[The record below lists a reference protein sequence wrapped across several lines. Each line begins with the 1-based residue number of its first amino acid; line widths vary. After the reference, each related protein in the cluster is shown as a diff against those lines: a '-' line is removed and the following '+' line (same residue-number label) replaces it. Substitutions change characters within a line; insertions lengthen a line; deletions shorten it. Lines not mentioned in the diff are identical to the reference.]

1 MGLFFWNS
9 ILFFKMNQ
17 SIDTKTKNRISEDL
31 SPTRNLTGLHLKIV
45 GAIAI
50 IWSLFQ
56 LWYASPF
63 PFIFDFGMFKGLPA
77 RAIHLGF
84 ALTLTFLIFP
94 FSRDKKISI
103 IDIFISLLA
112 AFCCLYIYFFY
123 DQLVYRGGVLLILSL
138 GENINIPIE
147 LIIGIIGIL
156 ILLEATRRA
165 IGLPLVIIAICFL
178 LFSYFGKYA
187 PDIISHGGL
196 SLKRLVGFQWFDQEA
211 IFGIPIG
218 VSVDF
223 IFLFVLFGALLET
236 AGGGKYFL
244 NLAFAMVGK
253 MRGGP
258 AKAAILGSGMTG
270 LISGSSIANTVTTG
284 TFTIPIMKKTGFSK
298 EKAGAI
304 EVSSSVNGQLMPPV
318 MGAAAFVMAS
328 FIGVTYFEIVKH
340 AILPAVISYVALFYI
355 SHLEALKL
363 NLKGMEEKDV
373 PNLKN
378 TFLAGLHFLIPIFVL
393 IYLLVYL
400 RFTASYSIFYATI
413 ALISVNLINKLI
425 KQPDLKD
432 GLKIWFNQ
440 TIVGFEKGA
449 LNMVGVG
456 IAIATAG
463 VIVGAVGSTGLST
476 NLIIVIESIAKDN
489 VIILL
494 FLTII
499 LCLLLGMG
507 LPTTA
512 NYVVV
517 ASLMAA
523 VLVDVG
529 NASGFIFPLI
539 AVHLFVFYFG
549 LMADVTPPVGLA
561 SYAAAAISG
570 GDPLRTGV
578 QAFWYSLRTGI
589 LPIVFL
595 FNHELLLIGIENIW
609 HALIVIVTSLTGILV
624 FTAATQAWFIAKLRW
639 YEIVIFLF
647 ISLSFLAPDFVLNK
661 FYPKYN
667 YKEINQIQS
676 LKLDP
681 KKEVRF
687 KVTRLSEYGERYK
700 LFVINKN
707 TFDSNFS
714 LEDYGINLAKQNNK
728 FVVDA
733 LKWNSLA
740 KKHGFETDDIIKEF
754 KIENLNRPNKA
765 LVYPFAL
772 ILLLS
777 FGYLNYRRKEK
788 DENK

>member
-1 MGLFFWNS
+1 MS
-9 ILFFKMNQ
+9 Q
-17 SIDTKTKNRISEDL
+17 SFSDKIKSRINEDL
-31 SPTRNLTGLHLKIV
+31 SPTRNLSGLHLKIV
-45 GAIAI
+45 ASIAI

-63 PFIFDFGMFKGLPA
+63 PFMLNFGMFKGLPA

-84 ALTLTFLIFP
+84 ALCLAFLIYP
-94 FSRDKKISI
+94 VSKGKKISF
-103 IDIFISLLA
+103 IDIIISFLG
-112 AFCCLYIYFFY
+112 AFSCLYIYFFY
-123 DQLVYRGGVLLILSL
+123 DQLVDRGGVLLNIGI
-138 GENINIPIE
+138 GENFNLPLE
-147 LIIGIIGIL
+147 LIIGSFGIL

-178 LFSYFGKYA
+178 LFSYFGRYA
-187 PDIISHGGL
+187 PEIISHGGL
-196 SLKRLVGFQWFDQEA
+196 SLNRLVGFQWLDQEA

-244 NLAFAMVGK
+244 DLAFAMVGK

-284 TFTIPIMKKTGFSK
+284 TFTIPIMKKTGFSQ

-304 EVSSSVNGQLMPPV
+304 EVSSSVNGQIMPPV

-328 FIGVTYFEIVKH
+328 FIGVTYFEVVKH
-340 AILPAVISYVALFYI
+340 AFLPAIISYIALFYI

-363 NLKGMEEKDV
+363 NLKGMEDSDV
-373 PNLKN
+373 PNLKK
-378 TFLAGLHFLIPIFVL
+378 TFLSGLHFLIPIFVL
-393 IYLLVYL
+393 IYMLVYL
-400 RFTASYSIFYATI
+400 RFTASYSIFYATVS
-413 ALISVNLINKLI
+413 LIFVNLINKII
-425 KQPDLKD
+425 KEDDYTNALKS
-432 GLKIWFNQ
+432 WFNQ
-440 TIVGFEKGA
+440 TIEGFEKGA

-463 VIVGAVGSTGLST
+463 IIVGAVGSTGLST

-489 VIILL
+489 VVILL

-517 ASLMAA
+517 ASLMAT

-609 HALIVIVTSLTGILV
+609 HALIVIVTSLAGILV
-624 FTAATQAWFIAKLRW
+624 FTSATQGWFITKLRW
-639 YEIVIFLF
+639 YEVIVFLF
-647 ISLSFLAPDFVLNK
+647 ISISLLSPEFVLNK

-667 YKEINQIQS
+667 YVDINNVNKI
-676 LKLDP
+676 KLDP
-681 KKEVRF
+681 KKEVQL
-687 KVTRLSEYGERYK
+687 KVTRITEYGERYK
-700 LFVINKN
+700 LFVIKKN
-707 TFDSNFS
+707 TFQEEYNI
-714 LEDYGINLAKQNNK
+714 EEYGMSIIKENEK
-728 FVVDA
+728 FIIDT
-733 LKWNSLA
+733 LKWNGDA
-740 KKHGFETDDIIKEF
+740 KKSGFEMGDYVSEF
-754 KIENLNRPNKA
+754 KVENVDRPSKIII
-765 LVYPFAL
+765 YPLAIF
-772 ILLLS
+772 LLFI
-777 FGYLNYRRKEK
+777 FGYFNSRRTSLSTRS
-788 DENK
+788 

>member
-1 MGLFFWNS
+1 MSDS
-9 ILFFKMNQ
+9 ISAN
-17 SIDTKTKNRISEDL
+17 IKNKISEDL
-31 SPTRNLTGLHLKIV
+31 SPTRNITGFHLKV
-45 GAIAI
+45 VSAIAI

-63 PFIFDFGMFKGLPA
+63 PFMLNFGMFKGLPA

-84 ALTLTFLIFP
+84 ALTLAFLIYP
-94 FSRDKKISI
+94 VAKGKKISFFDI
-103 IDIFISLLA
+103 IISFVG
-112 AFCCLYIYFFY
+112 AFSCLYIYFFY
-123 DQLVYRGGVLLILSL
+123 DQLVERGGVLLSL
-138 GENINIPIE
+138 KITDTFNFPVE
-147 LIIGIIGIL
+147 LILGGCGIL

-165 IGLPLVIIAICFL
+165 IGLPLVIIATCFL
-178 LFSYFGKYA
+178 LFSYFGRYA
-187 PDIISHGGL
+187 PEIISHGGL
-196 SLKRLVGFQWFDQEA
+196 SLNRLVGFQWLDQEA

-244 NLAFAMVGK
+244 DLAFAMVGK

-304 EVSSSVNGQLMPPV
+304 EVSSSVNGQIMPPV

-340 AILPAVISYVALFYI
+340 AFLPAIISYIALFYI

-363 NLKGMEEKDV
+363 NLKGMEDADV
-373 PNLKN
+373 PNLRK
-378 TFLAGLHFLIPIFVL
+378 TFLSGIHFLIPIFVL
-393 IYLLVYL
+393 IYTLVYL

-413 ALISVNLINKLI
+413 TLILVNLINLI
-425 KQPDLKD
+425 IKNNYSKD
-432 GLKIWFNQ
+432 SFKEWFNQ
-440 TIVGFEKGA
+440 TIIGFEKGA
-449 LNMVGVG
+449 LNMVAVG

-463 VIVGAVGSTGLST
+463 IIVGAVGSTGLST

-489 VIILL
+489 VTILL

-517 ASLMAA
+517 ASLMAT

-561 SYAAAAISG
+561 SYAAAGISG

-609 HALIVIVTSLTGILV
+609 HGIVVIITSLIGILV
-624 FTAATQAWFIAKLRW
+624 FTSATQGWFINKLKW
-639 YEIVIFLF
+639 YEIIIFLIIS
-647 ISLSFLAPDFVLNK
+647 ISLLSPDFVLNK

-667 YKEINQIQS
+667 YEEISKINS
-676 LKLDP
+676 LKLDSG
-681 KKEVRF
+681 KEIQI
-687 KVTRLSEYGERYK
+687 KITRPSLYGERYK
-700 LFVINKN
+700 LFVISKN
-707 TFDSNFS
+707 TFEDHFT
-714 LEDYGINLAKQNNK
+714 LEDYGITLLAQDEKII
-728 FVVDA
+728 VDN
-733 LKWNSLA
+733 LKWNGEA
-740 KKHGFETDDIIKEF
+740 KKNGFEMGDYISEF
-754 KIENLNRPNKA
+754 KIENSARPSKNI
-765 LVYPFAL
+765 VYPIAL
-772 ILLLS
+772 ILLVIC
-777 FGYLNYRRKEK
+777 GYFNIRRKE
-788 DENK
+788 

>member
-1 MGLFFWNS
+1 MS
-9 ILFFKMNQ
+9 Q
-17 SIDTKTKNRISEDL
+17 SFSEKIKSKINEDL
-31 SPTRNLTGLHLKIV
+31 SPTRNLSGLHLKIV
-45 GAIAI
+45 ASIAI

-63 PFIFDFGMFKGLPA
+63 PFMFNFGMFKGLPA

-84 ALTLTFLIFP
+84 ALCLAFLIYP
-94 FSRDKKISI
+94 VSKGKKISF
-103 IDIFISLLA
+103 IDIIISFLG
-112 AFCCLYIYFFY
+112 AFSCLYIYFFY
-123 DQLVYRGGVLLILSL
+123 DQLVDRGGVLLNIGIS
-138 GENINIPIE
+138 ENFNLPLE
-147 LIIGIIGIL
+147 LIIGSLGIL

-178 LFSYFGKYA
+178 LFSYFGRYA
-187 PDIISHGGL
+187 PEIISHGGL
-196 SLKRLVGFQWFDQEA
+196 SLNRLVGFQWLDQEA

-244 NLAFAMVGK
+244 DLAFAMVGK

-284 TFTIPIMKKTGFSK
+284 TFTIPIMKKTGFSQ

-304 EVSSSVNGQLMPPV
+304 EVSSSVNGQIMPPV

-328 FIGVTYFEIVKH
+328 FIGVTYFEVVKH
-340 AILPAVISYVALFYI
+340 AFLPAIISYIALFYI

-363 NLKGMEEKDV
+363 NLKGMEDSDV
-373 PNLKN
+373 PNLKK
-378 TFLAGLHFLIPIFVL
+378 TFLSGLHFLIPIFVL
-393 IYLLVYL
+393 IYMLVYL
-400 RFTASYSIFYATI
+400 RFTASYSIFYATVS
-413 ALISVNLINKLI
+413 LIFVNLINKII
-425 KQPDLKD
+425 KEDNYTNALKS
-432 GLKIWFNQ
+432 WFNQ

-463 VIVGAVGSTGLST
+463 IIVGAVGSTGLST

-489 VIILL
+489 VVILL

-517 ASLMAA
+517 ASLMAT

-609 HALIVIVTSLTGILV
+609 HALIVIVTSLAGILV
-624 FTAATQAWFIAKLRW
+624 FTSATQGWFITKLRW
-639 YEIVIFLF
+639 YEVIVFLF
-647 ISLSFLAPDFVLNK
+647 ISISLLSPEFVLNK

-667 YKEINQIQS
+667 YVDINNVNKI
-676 LKLDP
+676 KLDP
-681 KKEVRF
+681 KKEVQF
-687 KVTRLSEYGERYK
+687 KVTRITEYGERYK
-700 LFVINKN
+700 LFVIKKN
-707 TFDSNFS
+707 TFQEEYNI
-714 LEDYGINLAKQNNK
+714 EEYGMSIIKENEK
-728 FVVDA
+728 FIIDT
-733 LKWNSLA
+733 LKWNGDA
-740 KKHGFETDDIIKEF
+740 KKSGFEMGDYVSEF
-754 KIENLNRPNKA
+754 KVENVDRPSKIII
-765 LVYPFAL
+765 YPLAIF
-772 ILLLS
+772 LLFI
-777 FGYLNYRRKEK
+777 FGYFNSRRTSLSTRS
-788 DENK
+788 

>member
-1 MGLFFWNS
+1 MS
-9 ILFFKMNQ
+9 AD
-17 SIDTKTKNRISEDL
+17 IDKKIENKIKEDL
-31 SPTRNLTGLHLKIV
+31 SPTRNLTGFHLKLVAI
-45 GAIAI
+45 IAI
-50 IWSLFQ
+50 TWSLFQ

-63 PFIFDFGMFKGLPA
+63 PFWLNFGMFKGLPA

-84 ALTLTFLIFP
+84 ALLLAFLIFP
-94 FSRDKKISI
+94 YARGKKVNF
-103 IDIFISLLA
+103 IDILIA
-112 AFCCLYIYFFY
+112 ITGAICCLYIYFFY
-123 DQLVYRGGVLLILSL
+123 DQLVDRGGILLKINLSD
-138 GENINIPIE
+138 NFTIPIE
-147 LIIGIIGIL
+147 LILGIIGIL
-156 ILLEATRRA
+156 ILLEATRRV
-165 IGLPLVIIAICFL
+165 IGVPLVVIAVCFL
-178 LFSYFGKYA
+178 LFSYFGQYA

-244 NLAFAMVGK
+244 DLAFAMVGK

-304 EVSSSVNGQLMPPV
+304 EVSSSVNGQIMPPV

-328 FIGVTYFEIVKH
+328 FIGVTYFEVVKH
-340 AILPAVISYVALFYI
+340 AFLPAIISYIALFYI

-363 NLKGMEEKDV
+363 NLKGMDENDIPK
-373 PNLKN
+373 LKK
-378 TFLAGLHFLIPIFVL
+378 TFFEGIHFLVPIFVL
-393 IYLLVYL
+393 IYLLVYMRL
-400 RFTASYSIFYATI
+400 TASYSIFFATI
-413 ALISVNLINKLI
+413 TLIIVNLLNKIFKEKNFKNALIY
-425 KQPDLKD
+425 
-432 GLKIWFNQ
+432 WYNQ
-440 TIVGFEKGA
+440 TVVGFEKGA
-449 LNMVGVG
+449 LNMVSVG

-463 VIVGAVGSTGLST
+463 IIVGAVGSTGLST

-517 ASLMAA
+517 ASLMAT

-570 GDPLRTGV
+570 GDPLRTGA

-595 FNHELLLIGIENIW
+595 FNSELLLIGIESIW
-609 HALIVIVTSLTGILV
+609 HGLMVIATSLIGILV
-624 FTAATQAWFIAKLRW
+624 FTSATQGWFINKLRW
-639 YEIVIFLF
+639 YEIVIFLIIS
-647 ISLSFLAPDFVLNK
+647 ISLLSPEFILNK

-667 YKEINQIQS
+667 YLSIEEINKKQFDYNKEIRI
-676 LKLDP
+676 KI
-681 KKEVRF
+681 
-687 KVTRLSEYGERYK
+687 TRLTEYGERYK
-700 LFVINKN
+700 LFVIEKN
-707 TFDSNFS
+707 SFDENFS
-714 LEDYGINLAKQNNK
+714 LDDYGMSLVVEDNK
-728 FVVDA
+728 TIIDT
-733 LKWNSLA
+733 LKWNGIA
-740 KKHGFETDDIIKEF
+740 KKSGLDMGDIINEF
-754 KIENLNRPNKA
+754 KIENQNRPKKEII
-765 LVYPFAL
+765 YPIAL
-772 ILLLS
+772 ILLS
-777 FGYLNYRRKEK
+777 IFGYLNIRRRI
-788 DENK
+788 

>member
-1 MGLFFWNS
+1 
-9 ILFFKMNQ
+9 MNQ
-17 SIDTKTKNRISEDL
+17 NVQSNIKEKIQEDI
-31 SPTRNLTGLHLKIV
+31 SPTRNLSGIHLKIV
-45 GAIAI
+45 FGIAI
-50 IWSLFQ
+50 LWTLFQ

-63 PFIFDFGMFKGLPA
+63 PFWFNIGMFKGLPA

-94 FSRDKKISI
+94 IARGKKISVF
-103 IDIFISLLA
+103 DILISLIA
-112 AFCCLYIYFFY
+112 AFCCLYIYVFY
-123 DQLVYRGGVLLILSL
+123 DDLVNRGGILLVKEIF
-138 GENINIPIE
+138 GFNVPVE
-147 LIIGIIGIL
+147 LIIGAIGIT

-165 IGLPLVIIAICFL
+165 IGIPLVIIAICFL

-223 IFLFVLFGALLET
+223 IFLFVLFGGLLET

-244 NLAFAMVGK
+244 DLAFAMVGK

-270 LISGSSIANTVTTG
+270 MISGSSIANTVTTG

-304 EVSSSVNGQLMPPV
+304 EVSSSVNGQIMPPV

-328 FIGVTYFEIVKH
+328 FIGVTYFEVVKH
-340 AILPAVISYVALFYI
+340 AFLPAIISYIALFYI

-363 NLKGMEEKDV
+363 GLKGMDDADV
-373 PNLKN
+373 PHLKK
-378 TFLAGLHFLIPIFVL
+378 TFLSGLHFLIPIFVL
-393 IYLLVYL
+393 IFLLVYM
-400 RFTASYSIFYATI
+400 RYTAGFSIFYATLS
-413 ALISVNLINKLI
+413 LILVNLVSRIIKNSNFKTGLI
-425 KQPDLKD
+425 E
-432 GLKIWFNQ
+432 WYNQ
-440 TIVGFEKGA
+440 TIIGLQKGA
-449 LNMVGVG
+449 INMVSVG

-463 VIVGAVGSTGLST
+463 IIVGAVGSTGLST
-476 NLIIVIESIAKDN
+476 NLIIVIETIARDN
-489 VIILL
+489 IIILIL
-494 FLTII
+494 LTII

-517 ASLMAA
+517 ASLMAT

-570 GDPLRTGV
+570 GDPLRTGL
-578 QAFWYSLRTGI
+578 QAIWYSLRTGI

-595 FNHELLLIGIENIW
+595 FNHELLLIGVDSIW
-609 HALIVIVTSLTGILV
+609 QALLVIVTSLIGILV
-624 FTAATQAWFIAKLRW
+624 FTSATQQWFINRLRW
-639 YEIVIFLF
+639 YEIIAFLI
-647 ISLSFLAPDFVLNK
+647 ISLSFLAPDYVLGK
-661 FYPKYN
+661 FYPKFN
-667 YKEINQIQS
+667 EQKLSAASIQNLS
-676 LKLDP
+676 FDP
-681 KKEVRF
+681 SKEVHI
-687 KVTRLSEYGERYK
+687 KVTRVTEYGERYK
-700 LFVINKN
+700 LFVIDKGKFENKYN
-707 TFDSNFS
+707 
-714 LEDYGINLAKQNNK
+714 LEDYGLTLYEQNDQLT
-728 FVVDA
+728 VDK
-733 LKWNSLA
+733 LNWKGEA
-740 KKHGFETDDIIKEF
+740 KKSGIQMGDIISNF
-754 KIENLNRPNKA
+754 KIENPDRPNKA
-765 LVYPFAL
+765 IVYPFAL
-772 ILLLS
+772 IFLLI
-777 FGYLNYRRKEK
+777 FGYMNSKFGK
-788 DENK
+788 DSPN

>member
-1 MGLFFWNS
+1 
-9 ILFFKMNQ
+9 MN
-17 SIDTKTKNRISEDL
+17 KNINDKVDSKIKEDL
-31 SPTRNLTGLHLKIV
+31 SPARNLTGLHLKIV
-45 GAIAI
+45 ASIAI

-63 PFIFDFGMFKGLPA
+63 PFWFNVGMFKGLPA

-84 ALTLTFLIFP
+84 ALTLAFLIYPTFKG
-94 FSRDKKISI
+94 KKISI
-103 IDIFISLLA
+103 FDIIISFTG

-123 DQLVYRGGVLLILSL
+123 DQLVDRGGVLLSISFGEDLNLPVELILGSL
-138 GENINIPIE
+138 GIV
-147 LIIGIIGIL
+147 

-165 IGLPLVIIAICFL
+165 IGLPLVIIAVCFL
-178 LFSYFGKYA
+178 LFSYFGRYA
-187 PDIISHGGL
+187 PEIISHGGL
-196 SLKRLVGFQWFDQEA
+196 SLNRLVGFQWLDQEA

-244 NLAFAMVGK
+244 DLAFAMVGK

-340 AILPAVISYVALFYI
+340 AFLPAIISYVALFYI

-363 NLKGMEEKDV
+363 NLKGMDDADV
-373 PNLKN
+373 PNLKK
-378 TFLAGLHFLIPIFVL
+378 TFLSGIHFLIPIFVL
-393 IYLLVYL
+393 IYMLVYL

-413 ALISVNLINKLI
+413 ALIIVNLLYILI
-425 KQPDLKD
+425 KNQNFKVALKT
-432 GLKIWFNQ
+432 WFNQ
-440 TIVGFEKGA
+440 TIIGFEKGA

-463 VIVGAVGSTGLST
+463 IIVGAVGSTGLST

-517 ASLMAA
+517 ASLMAT

-570 GDPLRTGV
+570 GDPLKTGL

-609 HALIVIVTSLTGILV
+609 HGLLVIVTSLIGILV
-624 FTAATQAWFIAKLRW
+624 FTSATQGWFINRLRW
-639 YEIVIFLF
+639 YEIIIFLLIS
-647 ISLSFLAPDFVLNK
+647 ISLLAPEFVLNK

-667 YKEINQIQS
+667 YRDINQIHTI
-676 LKLDP
+676 KLDFN
-681 KKEVRF
+681 KEARF
-687 KVTRLSEYGERYK
+687 KVTRPSNYGERYK
-700 LFVINKN
+700 LFVIKKN
-707 TFDSNFS
+707 TFETEYS
-714 LEDYGINLAKQNNK
+714 LEQYGISLIRDKNR
-728 FVVDA
+728 VIVDT
-733 LKWNSLA
+733 LQWNGKA
-740 KKHGFETDDIIKEF
+740 KKDGFETGDYISEF
-754 KIENLNRPNKA
+754 KIENVDRPNKGII
-765 LVYPFAL
+765 YPIA
-772 ILLLS
+772 ILLLII
-777 FGYLNYRRKEK
+777 FGYFNARRKE
-788 DENK
+788 

>member
-1 MGLFFWNS
+1 M
-9 ILFFKMNQ
+9 KAQ
-17 SIDTKTKNRISEDL
+17 IDFNIDSKIKEDL

-45 GAIAI
+45 ASIAI

-63 PFIFDFGMFKGLPA
+63 PFWFNIGMFKGLPA

-84 ALTLTFLIFP
+84 ALTLAFLIYP
-94 FSRDKKISI
+94 TLKGKKISI
-103 IDIFISLLA
+103 FDIIISFVG

-123 DQLVYRGGVLLILSL
+123 DQLVDRGGVLL
-138 GENINIPIE
+138 NIPFGKNFNLPVE
-147 LIIGIIGIL
+147 LILGSLGIL
-156 ILLEATRRA
+156 ILLEATRRV
-165 IGLPLVIIAICFL
+165 IGLPLVIIAVCFL
-178 LFSYFGKYA
+178 FFSYFGRYA
-187 PDIISHGGL
+187 PEIISHSGL
-196 SLKRLVGFQWFDQEA
+196 SLNRLVGFQWLDQEA

-244 NLAFAMVGK
+244 DLAFAMVGK

-340 AILPAVISYVALFYI
+340 AFLPAIISYVALFYI

-363 NLKGMEEKDV
+363 NLKGMDDADV
-373 PNLKN
+373 PNLKK
-378 TFLAGLHFLIPIFVL
+378 TFFSGIHFLIPIFVL
-393 IYLLVYL
+393 IYMLVYL

-413 ALISVNLINKLI
+413 ALIIVNLVYILI
-425 KQPDLKD
+425 KGQDFRAALKT
-432 GLKIWFNQ
+432 WFNQ

-463 VIVGAVGSTGLST
+463 IIVGAVGSTGLST
-476 NLIIVIESIAKDN
+476 NLIIVIKSIAKDN

-517 ASLMAA
+517 ASLMAT

-570 GDPLRTGV
+570 GDPLKTGL

-609 HALIVIVTSLTGILV
+609 HGLLVIITSLIGILV
-624 FTAATQAWFIAKLRW
+624 FTSATQGWFINRLRW
-639 YEIVIFLF
+639 YEIIVFLLIS
-647 ISLSFLAPDFVLNK
+647 ISLLAPEFVLNK

-667 YKEINQIQS
+667 YKDINKIHS
-676 LKLDP
+676 IKFNP
-681 KKEVRF
+681 NKEARF
-687 KVTRLSEYGERYK
+687 KVTRPSNYGERYK
-700 LFVINKN
+700 LFVIKKN
-707 TFDSNFS
+707 TFETEYN
-714 LEDYGINLAKQNNK
+714 LEQYGISLVREENK
-728 FVVDA
+728 IIVDT
-733 LKWNSLA
+733 LQWNGKA
-740 KKHGFETDDIIKEF
+740 KKSGFETGDYISEF
-754 KIENLNRPNKA
+754 KVENIDRPNKRII
-765 LVYPFAL
+765 YPIA
-772 ILLLS
+772 ILLLII
-777 FGYLNYRRKEK
+777 FGYLNSRRKE
-788 DENK
+788 

>member
-1 MGLFFWNS
+1 MRDS
-9 ILFFKMNQ
+9 ISSK
-17 SIDTKTKNRISEDL
+17 IKNKISEDL
-31 SPTRNLTGLHLKIV
+31 SPTRNITGFHLKIV
-45 GAIAI
+45 SAIAI

-63 PFIFDFGMFKGLPA
+63 PFMLNFGMFKGLPA

-84 ALTLTFLIFP
+84 ALTLAFLIYP
-94 FSRDKKISI
+94 ISKGKKISFF
-103 IDIFISLLA
+103 DVLISFMGA
-112 AFCCLYIYFFY
+112 ISCLYIYFFY
-123 DQLVYRGGVLLILSL
+123 DQLVERGGVLLNLRISETLNFPL
-138 GENINIPIE
+138 E
-147 LIIGIIGIL
+147 LILGGCGIL

-165 IGLPLVIIAICFL
+165 IGLPLVIIASFFL
-178 LFSYFGKYA
+178 LFSYFGRYA
-187 PDIISHGGL
+187 PEIISHGGL
-196 SLKRLVGFQWFDQEA
+196 SLNRLVGFQWLDQEA

-244 NLAFAMVGK
+244 DLAFAMVGK

-304 EVSSSVNGQLMPPV
+304 EVSSSVNGQIMPPV

-340 AILPAVISYVALFYI
+340 AFLPAIISYIALFYI

-363 NLKGMEEKDV
+363 NLKGMDDADV
-373 PNLKN
+373 PHLKK
-378 TFLAGLHFLIPIFVL
+378 TFLSGVHFLIPIFVL
-393 IYLLVYL
+393 IYTLVYL

-413 ALISVNLINKLI
+413 TLVIVNLINLLTKNEI
-425 KQPDLKD
+425 KKDALKE
-432 GLKIWFNQ
+432 WFNQ

-449 LNMVGVG
+449 LNMVAVG

-463 VIVGAVGSTGLST
+463 IIVGAVGSTGLST

-489 VIILL
+489 VTILL

-517 ASLMAA
+517 ASLMAT

-561 SYAAAAISG
+561 SYAAAGISG

-609 HALIVIVTSLTGILV
+609 HGLIVIITSLIGILV
-624 FTAATQAWFIAKLRW
+624 FTSATQGWFINKLKW
-639 YEIVIFLF
+639 YEIIIFLVIS
-647 ISLSFLAPDFVLNK
+647 ISLLSPDFVLNK

-667 YKEINQIQS
+667 YEEITKINLMKLDSTKEIQIKITRPS
-676 LKLDP
+676 L
-681 KKEVRF
+681 
-687 KVTRLSEYGERYK
+687 YGERYK
-700 LFVINKN
+700 LFVISKN
-707 TFDSNFS
+707 TFEDKFT
-714 LEDYGINLAKQNNK
+714 LEDYGITLMKQDDKIIIDN
-728 FVVDA
+728 
-733 LKWNSLA
+733 LKWNGEA
-740 KKHGFETDDIIKEF
+740 KKSGFEMGDYISEF
-754 KIENLNRPNKA
+754 KIENSDRPSKNI
-765 LVYPFAL
+765 VYPIA
-772 ILLLS
+772 ILLLVV
-777 FGYLNYRRKEK
+777 FGYFNLKRKE
-788 DENK
+788 

>member
-1 MGLFFWNS
+1 M
-9 ILFFKMNQ
+9 
-17 SIDTKTKNRISEDL
+17 
-31 SPTRNLTGLHLKIV
+31 
-45 GAIAI
+45 
-50 IWSLFQ
+50 
-56 LWYASPF
+56 
-63 PFIFDFGMFKGLPA
+63 
-77 RAIHLGF
+77 
-84 ALTLTFLIFP
+84 
-94 FSRDKKISI
+94 
-103 IDIFISLLA
+103 
-112 AFCCLYIYFFY
+112 
-123 DQLVYRGGVLLILSL
+123 
-138 GENINIPIE
+138 
-147 LIIGIIGIL
+147 
-156 ILLEATRRA
+156 
-165 IGLPLVIIAICFL
+165 
-178 LFSYFGKYA
+178 LFSYFGQYA

-244 NLAFAMVGK
+244 DLAFAMVGK

-304 EVSSSVNGQLMPPV
+304 EVSSSVNGQIMPPV

-328 FIGVTYFEIVKH
+328 FIGVTYFEVVKH
-340 AILPAVISYVALFYI
+340 AFLPAIISYIALFYI

-363 NLKGMEEKDV
+363 NLKGMDENDIPK
-373 PNLKN
+373 LKK
-378 TFLAGLHFLIPIFVL
+378 TFFEGIHFLVPIFVL
-393 IYLLVYL
+393 IYLLVYMRL
-400 RFTASYSIFYATI
+400 TASYSIFFATI
-413 ALISVNLINKLI
+413 TLIIVNLLNKFFKEKNFKNALIY
-425 KQPDLKD
+425 
-432 GLKIWFNQ
+432 WYNQ
-440 TIVGFEKGA
+440 TVVGFEKGA
-449 LNMVGVG
+449 LNMVSVG

-463 VIVGAVGSTGLST
+463 IIVGAVGSTGLST

-517 ASLMAA
+517 ASLMAT

-570 GDPLRTGV
+570 GDPLRTGA

-595 FNHELLLIGIENIW
+595 FNSELLLIGIESIW
-609 HALIVIVTSLTGILV
+609 HGLMVIATSLIGILV
-624 FTAATQAWFIAKLRW
+624 FTSATQGWFINKMRW
-639 YEIVIFLF
+639 YEIIIFLIIS
-647 ISLSFLAPDFVLNK
+647 ISLLSPEFILNK

-667 YKEINQIQS
+667 YLSIEEINKKQFDYNKEIRI
-676 LKLDP
+676 KI
-681 KKEVRF
+681 
-687 KVTRLSEYGERYK
+687 TRLTEYGERYK
-700 LFVINKN
+700 LFVIEKN
-707 TFDSNFS
+707 SFDENFS
-714 LEDYGINLAKQNNK
+714 LDDYGMSLVVEDNK
-728 FVVDA
+728 TIIDT
-733 LKWNSLA
+733 LKWNGIA
-740 KKHGFETDDIIKEF
+740 KKSGLDMGDIINEF
-754 KIENLNRPNKA
+754 KIENQNRPKKEII
-765 LVYPFAL
+765 YPIAL
-772 ILLLS
+772 ILLS
-777 FGYLNYRRKEK
+777 IFGYLNIRRRI
-788 DENK
+788 

>member
-1 MGLFFWNS
+1 
-9 ILFFKMNQ
+9 MNQ
-17 SIDTKTKNRISEDL
+17 NIQSKIKDKISEDL

-45 GAIAI
+45 ASIAI
-50 IWSLFQ
+50 LWTAFQ
-56 LWYASPF
+56 LWIASPF
-63 PFIFDFGMFKGLPA
+63 PFIFNVGMINGLPA

-84 ALTLTFLIFP
+84 ALTLTFLIYP
-94 FSRDKKISI
+94 ISRGKKISV
-103 IDIFISLLA
+103 IDVLISLVA

-123 DQLVYRGGVLLILSL
+123 DQIINRGGILLKYTL
-138 GENINIPIE
+138 GQYAIPIE
-147 LIIGIIGIL
+147 LIIGTIGIL
-156 ILLEATRRA
+156 LLLEATRRA

-178 LFSYFGKYA
+178 LFSYFGQYA

-244 NLAFAMVGK
+244 DLAFAMVGK

-304 EVSSSVNGQLMPPV
+304 EVSSSVNGQIMPPV

-328 FIGVTYFEIVKH
+328 FIGVTYFEVVKH
-340 AILPAVISYVALFYI
+340 AFLPAIISYIALFYI

-363 NLKGMEEKDV
+363 GLKGMEDSDV
-373 PNLKN
+373 PNLKK
-378 TFLAGLHFLIPIFVL
+378 TFLSGLHFLIPIFVL
-393 IYLLVYL
+393 IYMLVFL
-400 RFTASYSIFYATI
+400 RYTASYSIFYATI
-413 ALISVNLINKLI
+413 TLIIVNLINRTF
-425 KQPDLKD
+425 KQQSFQQ
-432 GLKIWFNQ
+432 GLNTWFNE

-449 LNMVGVG
+449 FNMVGVG

-476 NLIIVIESIAKDN
+476 NLIIVIETIAKDN
-489 VIILL
+489 IVILL

-517 ASLMAA
+517 ASLMAT

-529 NASGFIFPLI
+529 NASGYIFPLI

-570 GDPLRTGV
+570 GDPLKTGV
-578 QAFWYSLRTGI
+578 QALWYSLRTGI

-595 FNHELLLIGIENIW
+595 FNHELLLIGVENFW
-609 HALIVIVTSLTGILV
+609 HALVVIITSLIGILV
-624 FTAATQAWFIAKLRW
+624 FTAATQRWFINKLRW
-639 YEIVIFLF
+639 YEVIVFLF
-647 ISLSFLAPDFVLNK
+647 ISLSFLAPEFILNK
-661 FYPKYN
+661 FSPKYDQQQLSA
-667 YKEINQIQS
+667 KKIQS
-676 LKLDP
+676 LYFEPD
-681 KKEVRF
+681 KEVHI
-687 KVTRLSEYGERYK
+687 KVTRRTEYGDRYK
-700 LFVINKN
+700 LFVIDKN
-707 TFDSNFS
+707 SFDEDFN
-714 LEDYGINLAKQNNK
+714 LEKYGLILTEKEKNL
-728 FVVDA
+728 VVERLDW
-733 LKWNSLA
+733 KGLA
-740 KKHGFETDDIIKEF
+740 KKSGIEVGDIISNF
-754 KIENLNRPNKA
+754 KTENLERPNKA
-765 LVYPFAL
+765 VIYPFAAFLL
-772 ILLLS
+772 IIFGLLN
-777 FGYLNYRRKEK
+777 FRRSQ
-788 DENK
+788 N